1 MFETIG
7 NLFTTGF
14 WIVAIFLFVGSI
26 IMCIARLVSGSGW
39 EKFWAILGAVLG
51 VVAFIKMYDWTEH
64 IAWCM
69 MATGIV
75 CGFITALPDPEPPQ
89 KEKEP
94 GLLGQIAN
102 QIIEDEHDIA
112 KMEEAIRRSRK

>member
-1 MFETIG
+1 MFEAIG
-7 NLFTTGF
+7 NLFTIGL
-14 WIVAIFLFVGSI
+14 WVVAIFLFVGSI
-26 IMCIARLVSGSGW
+26 IMCIARIVSGSGW

-51 VVAFIKMYDWTEH
+51 VIVFFKMYDWTGH
-64 IAWCM
+64 IVWCM
-69 MATGIV
+69 LATGCV

-89 KEKEP
+89 EEKKP
-94 GLLGQIAN
+94 GLIGQVVN

>member
-7 NLFTTGF
+7 NLFTIGF
-14 WIVAIFLFVGSI
+14 WIVAIFLFVSSI
-26 IMCIARLVSGSGW
+26 IMCIAKIVSGSGW

-51 VVAFIKMYDWTEH
+51 VVAFFIMYDWTEH

-69 MATGIV
+69 IATGIV
-75 CGFITALPDPEPPQ
+75 CGFITALPDPPTPEPP
-89 KEKEP
+89 KEP
-94 GLLGQIAN
+94 GL
-102 QIIEDEHDIA
+102 IETIGKSVLETEAEIA

>member
-7 NLFTTGF
+7 NLFTAGF

-26 IMCIARLVSGSGW
+26 IMCIVRLASGSGW

-51 VVAFIKMYDWTEH
+51 VIAFFKMYDWTGH

-102 QIIEDEHDIA
+102 QIIEDEHDIT